1 MGFFAP
7 KGTPEPLRRRV
18 HDAIVAALGDAGVS
32 ARLRDLG
39 FAPVGLANHAFARL
53 FDDTVK
59 TFADIATERQI
70 AAGD

>member
-1 MGFFAP
+1 
-7 KGTPEPLRRRV
+7 
-18 HDAIVAALGDAGVS
+18 VS

-39 FAPVGLANHAFARL
+39 FEAVGLADPAFGRL

-70 AAGD
+70 AAGE